1 MNTHKNILFFTIFIL
16 LVGLVI
22 FFLSLRIIA
31 QQRQE
36 LLTTY
41 THQAENFILVFR
53 KTVEMRLNSLTMAME
68 FLTRN
73 QEIIEAFAQKQR
85 AILKQETVPL
95 FNQILKPHYQIKQFH
110 FHLPPAVSFF
120 RVHKPA
126 HYGDDLTA
134 FRQTVVVTNR
144 EQKPVRGL
152 EVGRA
157 GAGLRVI
164 YPVHYQD
171 QHIGSVE
178 FGESLRVALELASQ
192 IVEMDYGLA
201 IKDAVFT
208 QVKPFHQQ
216 YTSDVTQGQFTFY
229 EFSNPAIRTLF
240 KQEPSSDNPLPI
252 INTAQK
258 DYFVHE
264 FPLIDFSGKIVG
276 KIQLIKEITTQ
287 LNHIEYWTSLGAV
300 IIYMLIVIISL
311 IIFLYF
317 RKIRDYFEHIIL
329 RQQYA
334 LDEKIAICHI
344 MQSKIDDFQQSKI
357 KFIMEITQGLT
368 TPLLSYQGYLK
379 KFIADYRQEQDN
391 PVIAEHFE
399 TVQHILFETNRL
411 IWLVEDFR
419 ELEMIKI
426 QAITWHD
433 QPCQL
438 NSLLETIVQ
447 AYQYS
452 KIGVELHFIQT
463 TELPEVAMDEER
475 LRQLLTRLLQYA
487 LQHTQSGS
495 ITLSAEI
502 KAHTLIIQVTYP
514 GPIPNLNE
522 QEILF
527 DETQQFNQRL
537 HRLSESRQTGL
548 NLCVVAA
555 IIQHYNGRFLFKPAN
570 QKGYSCLE
578 VDFPISENSLLGD

>member
-41 THQAENFILVFR
+41 THQAEDFILVFQ

-73 QEIIEAFAQKQR
+73 QKIIEAFAQKQR
-85 AILKQETVPL
+85 TLLKQETVSL
-95 FNQILKPHYQIKQFH
+95 FNQILKPNYQIKQFH

-126 HYGDDLTA
+126 RYGDDLTA

-144 EQKPVRGL
+144 EQKPMRGL

-157 GAGLRVI
+157 GAGLRVV
-164 YPVHYQD
+164 YPVHYQE

-208 QVKPFHQQ
+208 QVKPFHQH

-240 KQEPSSDNPLPI
+240 KQEARSKTQLPI
-252 INTAQK
+252 ISTAQA
-258 DYFVHE
+258 DYFAHE
-264 FPLIDFSGKIVG
+264 FPLVDFSGKVVG
-276 KIQLIKEITTQ
+276 KIQLIKEMTAPLTR
-287 LNHIEYWTSLGAV
+287 IEQWVNISAAV
-300 IIYMLIVIISL
+300 IYMLIVIISL
-311 IIFLYF
+311 VIFLYF

-329 RQQYA
+329 RQQRA
-334 LDEKIAICHI
+334 LDEKVAICHI
-344 MQSKIDDFQQSKI
+344 MQSKIDDFQNSKI
-357 KFIMEITQGLT
+357 NFIMEITQGLT

-411 IWLVEDFR
+411 IWLAEDFR

-438 NSLLETIVQ
+438 HPLLETLVQ

-452 KIGVELHFIQT
+452 KMGVELHFVQT
-463 TELPEVAMDEER
+463 TELPEITMDEER

-487 LQHTQSGS
+487 LQHTQTGS
-495 ITLSAEI
+495 ITLTAEV
-502 KAHTLIIQVTYP
+502 KTHTLMLQVIYP
-514 GPIPNLNE
+514 GAIPNLNE

-537 HRLSESRQTGL
+537 HSLSESRQTGL

-555 IIQHYNGRFLFKPAN
+555 IVQHYNGRFLFKSAH
-570 QKGYSCLE
+570 QKGHSCLE
-578 VDFPISENSLLGD
+578 VNMPITEK